1 MREIEL
7 NTCPPSSD
15 SSVPAQRDPTFDE
28 PQDQMVD
35 VLLQHADPM
44 KDEDADYDELVAE
57 MGVGKYQWAV
67 CLICMFCNATD
78 AIEIM

>member
-44 KDEDADYDELVAE
+44 KDEDADYDEVGCCLLSEFCLQSCTCRCMCARTLSLVT
-57 MGVGKYQWAV
+57 W
-67 CLICMFCNATD
+67 
-78 AIEIM
+78 